1 MNYEK
6 EIPIPP
12 TAYRPTYAISFYSVA
27 KKMINEM
34 QIGDSVLIE
43 DLEYAKKLY
52 GSMKMLKKRNLGS
65 FISRKQVDGIRF
77 WKNG

>member
-1 MNYEK
+1 
-6 EIPIPP
+6 
-12 TAYRPTYAISFYSVA
+12 
-27 KKMINEM
+27 M

-65 FISRKQVDGIRF
+65 FVSRKQVDGIRF

>member
-6 EIPIPP
+6 NIPIPEVKNKITNSP
-12 TAYRPTYAISFYSVA
+12 SYYSVV

-34 QIGDSVLIE
+34 EIGDSVLIE
-43 DLEYAKKLY
+43 DLEYAKKLIT
-52 GSMKMLKKRNLGS
+52 SMCILKRMNKGS